1 MHVVRKA
8 HFGSESD
15 AGAWNT
21 GAIRLF
27 QRKFEVWGLNGF
39 RNLLTEFG
47 KKFGDQAGTRKP
59 LAVFCFEELFLNNA
73 VLING
78 KIAGTREA
86 LLHTGG
92 FFVQHAVL
100 PNNF

>member
-8 HFGSESD
+8 HFGSESE
-15 AGAWNT
+15 AGTWNT
-21 GAIRLF
+21 GEIRLF
-27 QRKFEVWGLNGF
+27 QRKFEVRGLNGF
-39 RNLLTEFG
+39 GNLQAEFG

-73 VLING
+73 VSINE

-92 FFVQHAVL
+92 FLIQHAVL
-100 PNNF
+100 PNNS